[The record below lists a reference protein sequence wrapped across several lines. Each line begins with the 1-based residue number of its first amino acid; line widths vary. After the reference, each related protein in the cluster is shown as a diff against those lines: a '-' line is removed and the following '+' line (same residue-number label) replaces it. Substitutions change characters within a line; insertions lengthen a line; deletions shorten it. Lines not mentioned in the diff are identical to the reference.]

1 MAMTQDNPLTP
12 RGSVSAA
19 AAAATAGGGGGGG
32 GGSSGREEGVLYF
45 TCTSIDSTALC
56 WPPL

>member
-19 AAAATAGGGGGGG
+19 AAAGGG
-32 GGSSGREEGVLYF
+32 GGSSGREVGVLYF

-56 WPPL
+56 WPAL